1 MEKNSSVMVSY
12 PSGAANV
19 STTFLITAQE
29 AAQILQ
35 FIETFPSAQTVAAE
49 NSQE

>member
-1 MEKNSSVMVSY
+1 MVSY
-12 PSGAANV
+12 PSAAANV

-35 FIETFPSAQTVAAE
+35 FIETLPSVATESVPVSTAD
-49 NSQE
+49 